1 MEAVARAQPI
11 DALVLDLRGNPGGL
25 LDEAIATTDLFLDEG
40 TIVSTWSRLESERK
54 VYEATPGGL
63 PKALRLV
70 VLTNGR
76 SASASEIVAAAL
88 QDTDRAVIVGT
99 PTYGKGSVQAN
110 FEHRDGSALK
120 LTIGRWLT
128 SSGAPVSPEEGRTPD
143 MVVPWPSPASPFSR
157 LRDAVESEAIPQSE
171 RTRLRAILD
180 DMPRELIVS
189 ITQIPWELPMRER
202 LETDPQLRAAVDL
215 ARNP

>member
-1 MEAVARAQPI
+1 MDAARNQPV

-25 LDEAIATTDLFLDEG
+25 LEGGRDLFLDEG

-54 VYEATPGGL
+54 VYNANPGGL
-63 PKALRLV
+63 PDDLRLV

-128 SSGAPVSPEEGRTPD
+128 SSGTPVSPREGRVPD
-143 MVVPWPSPASPFSR
+143 VIVPWPSPTSPFSR
-157 LRDAVESEAIPQSE
+157 LRKAIESEAIPESE
-171 RTRLRAILD
+171 RTRLREILD
-180 DMPRELIVS
+180 DMPREL
-189 ITQIPWELPMRER
+189 T
-202 LETDPQLRAAVDL
+202 
-215 ARNP
+215 